1 MATSTLIQKLFGAD
15 ESGVGEDSI
24 KVSNRQETEMFYAS
38 EAINDG
44 DLVCLD
50 ISKTSDGDKMSY
62 VKKLKTDAGLT
73 AVAIGI
79 ADQDAASGALC
90 RVVIK
95 GFKADANIATGA
107 AVGERFI
114 GTSTAGRGD
123 VLANTSTIP
132 ALGYIVTEAAL
143 NVADVIVL
151 KQF

>member
-1 MATSTLIQKLFGAD
+1 MATSTLLQKLYAAD
-15 ESGVGEDSI
+15 ESGVGEDSVL
-24 KVSNRQETEMFYAS
+24 VSNRRQVETFFAS
-38 EAINDG
+38 EAISDG

-62 VKKLKTDAGLT
+62 IKKLKTDAGAT

-79 ADQDAASGALC
+79 ADEAIASGDSG

-107 AVGERFI
+107 AVGERFV

-132 ALGYIVTEAAL
+132 ALGYVVTTASG
-143 NVADVIVL
+143 NQADVIVL